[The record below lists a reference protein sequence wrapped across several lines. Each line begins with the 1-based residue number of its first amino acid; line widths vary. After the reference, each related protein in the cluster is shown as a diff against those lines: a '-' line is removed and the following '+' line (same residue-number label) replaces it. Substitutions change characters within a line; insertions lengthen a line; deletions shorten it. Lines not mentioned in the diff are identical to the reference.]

1 MMADVGVELS
11 VGVRVG
17 VVATEDMLRRRKGV
31 ARLIA
36 RRTWC
41 ESRDEMLGEC
51 WWRLVRYFGWS
62 KEFSSSFFLVIF

>member
-1 MMADVGVELS
+1 MMADVGVQLS

-31 ARLIA
+31 ARVVA

-41 ESRDEMLGEC
+41 ESRNEIRNEMLGEC
-51 WWRLVRYFGWS
+51 W
-62 KEFSSSFFLVIF
+62 

>member
-51 WWRLVRYFGWS
+51 WWRLVQ
-62 KEFSSSFFLVIF
+62 